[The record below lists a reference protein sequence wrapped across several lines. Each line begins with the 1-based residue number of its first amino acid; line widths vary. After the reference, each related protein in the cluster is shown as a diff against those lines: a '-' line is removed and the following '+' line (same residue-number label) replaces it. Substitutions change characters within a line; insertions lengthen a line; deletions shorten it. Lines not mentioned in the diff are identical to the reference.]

1 MSNRF
6 RTIKI
11 NELPAEKNV
20 SALYLNVIHNPHA
33 SISALERSLEDTVNG
48 GLVVPLTPTPI
59 TPVRL
64 SSDVEYA
71 LKLSEMLGEKLEFSV
86 GQFEKDKQS
95 RDSVITATSLALL
108 HENAIVEKDEAVQ
121 GNLKVTIPERGYF
134 VFNEQGIITETNIL
148 DKIVGHDALHYMS
161 CHVQQ
166 DFGVVIKKDEKLVY
180 TFDSAMFEKTP
191 KDIVTGINY
200 FLGRDLMEFHTRG
213 PNFGTRMPGIFQNLV
228 EALRTNK
235 IDHLVVDLPGANVYS
250 DGKSQ
255 VRRFE
260 RDFVTPMKVESDLDG
275 FIVYTDVFFQ
285 DVNEPITPY
294 NGGEFLDIKDPKK
307 FHQEFKVIED
317 G

>member
-1 MSNRF
+1 
-6 RTIKI
+6 
-11 NELPAEKNV
+11 
-20 SALYLNVIHNPHA
+20 
-33 SISALERSLEDTVNG
+33 
-48 GLVVPLTPTPI
+48 
-59 TPVRL
+59 
-64 SSDVEYA
+64 
-71 LKLSEMLGEKLEFSV
+71 
-86 GQFEKDKQS
+86 
-95 RDSVITATSLALL
+95 
-108 HENAIVEKDEAVQ
+108 
-121 GNLKVTIPERGYF
+121 
-134 VFNEQGIITETNIL
+134 
-148 DKIVGHDALHYMS
+148 MS